1 MQNNGN
7 MEDRVSTLEILME
20 LSAALSREMAASQ
33 ERMAARQERMAARQQ
48 RMEENLQRM
57 AEDLQYF
64 DEELHLLEESGQRR
78 DELLQQLLQGVAVMQ
93 ADIVRIDETHT

>member
-20 LSAALSREMAASQ
+20 LSATLAQEM
-33 ERMAARQERMAARQQ
+33 EARQQRMEARQQRMEARQQ
-48 RMEENLQRM
+48 RMEENQRRM
-57 AEDLQYF
+57 EEDLQYF
-64 DEELHLLEESGQRR
+64 DEEHHLLEESGRRR

-93 ADIVRIDETHT
+93 ADIVRIDETHS